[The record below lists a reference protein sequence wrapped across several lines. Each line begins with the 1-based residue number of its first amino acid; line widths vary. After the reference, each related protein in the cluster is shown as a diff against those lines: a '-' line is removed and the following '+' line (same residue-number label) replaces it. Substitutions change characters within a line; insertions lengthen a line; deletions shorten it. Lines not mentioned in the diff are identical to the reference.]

1 MDVSTSNTSTAQ
13 VQTFVGIDVSK
24 AAWDVYLLP
33 QGQSQRFVLDEA
45 GLSQLL
51 TLLSSVGSC
60 LIVIESSGGYERKL
74 ASGLHVAGHR
84 VAIVNPVHVR
94 HFAKGLGWLA
104 KTDRI
109 DAEILAR
116 FGKLAEPRITPQC
129 PEKQAELEA
138 LVLARRQLIEMRTME
153 TNRLGTLLH
162 QAARRHHEKV
172 LKVLHRQIDELDK
185 NITRMIT
192 TDDHWKGRLEQLTS
206 VPSIGQV
213 TGAALLAELPELG
226 QLNRQQITALA
237 GLALFNNDSGQHRGK
252 RSIYGGRAGA
262 RQALYMATLTAVRCN
277 AAIKTFYQRL
287 VKLGKPKMV
296 ALVAAMRKLL
306 IILNS
311 LIISGTSWQPKTD
324 S

>member
-1 MDVSTSNTSTAQ
+1 MDASTSTTNAPQ

-24 AAWDVYLLP
+24 AAWDVHLLP
-33 QGQSQRFVLDEA
+33 QGQSHRFLADEA
-45 GLSQLL
+45 GLNQLL
-51 TLLSSVGSC
+51 SLLSGVGLC
-60 LIVIESSGGYERKL
+60 LIVIESSGGYERQL
-74 ASGLHVAGHR
+74 ASGLHDAGHQ

-116 FGKLAEPRITPQC
+116 FGMLAGPRVTPQS

-153 TNRLGTLLH
+153 TNRLGLLLH
-162 QAARRHHEKV
+162 QAARRSHEKV
-172 LKVLHRQIDELDK
+172 IQVLNRQISELDK
-185 NITRMIT
+185 KIAHSIT
-192 TDDHWKGRLEQLTS
+192 TDDHWKGRLERLTS
-206 VPSIGQV
+206 VPSIGTV
-213 TGAALLAELPELG
+213 TGATLLAELPELG
-226 QLNRQQITALA
+226 QLNRQQITALT
-237 GLALFNNDSGQHRGK
+237 GLAPFNNDSGQHRGK
-252 RSIYGGRAGA
+252 RSIYGGRAAA

-277 AAIKTFYQRL
+277 VSIKAFYQRL
-287 VKLGKPKMV
+287 LKHGKPKMV

-311 LIISGTSWQPKTD
+311 LIKSGSSWQPR
-324 S
+324 